1 LGNPR
6 NMSWLKRRQRLPISD
21 VAEPF
26 IAVTD
31 IKHYLYCPR
40 IVYFE
45 KVLHAAP
52 QLGSQQEESR
62 ELHEEY
68 VKKELR
74 RKEAIY
80 YSPEFAKAEKLLFTP
95 LSSPTL
101 SLQGCIDCIIKTEGE
116 YIPVDYKNML
126 SDKRRCWMDHKYQ
139 LTAYAMLIEENY
151 QTRVRRGFINYIP
164 EKHVIQLE
172 ITPTMKT
179 HVKRVLGH
187 IKSMIAQEKLPL
199 VRVAKQKCAGGCGYR
214 QICKQF

>member
-1 LGNPR
+1 
-6 NMSWLKRRQRLPISD
+6 LKRRQRLPISD

-26 IAVTD
+26 ISVTD

-45 KVLHAAP
+45 RVLHAAP
-52 QLGSQQEESR
+52 QLGSQQEESK

-74 RKEAIY
+74 RKDAIY
-80 YSPEFAKAEKLLFTP
+80 YSPEFVKAEKLLLTP

-116 YIPVDYKNML
+116 YIPIDYKNML
-126 SDKRRCWMDHKYQ
+126 SNKGRCWMDHKYQ

-151 QTRVRRGFINYIP
+151 QTQVRKGFINYIP

-172 ITPTMKT
+172 ITPIMKT

-187 IKSMIAQEKLPL
+187 IKSMIAQEKLPPI
-199 VRVAKQKCAGGCGYR
+199 RVAKQKCAGGCGYR
-214 QICKQF
+214 QICKQP